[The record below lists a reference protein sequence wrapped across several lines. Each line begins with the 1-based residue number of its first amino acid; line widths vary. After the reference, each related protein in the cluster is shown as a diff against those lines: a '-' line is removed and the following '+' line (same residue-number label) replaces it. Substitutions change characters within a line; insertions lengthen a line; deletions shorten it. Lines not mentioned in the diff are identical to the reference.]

1 MIHTMPIDKPL
12 PETRYAK
19 WQRENKD
26 KSPYYRVKFSYPPS
40 D

>member
-1 MIHTMPIDKPL
+1 MPTETTKP
-12 PETRYAK
+12 ESRYAK

-26 KSPYYRVKFSYPPS
+26 KSPYYRVKYSYPPS